1 MTLLTMCQDAADE
14 MQLTRP
20 ATIIGSSAPDSQ
32 RFARYANKV
41 GRTLMKRHPW
51 QALRNEQ
58 AFTGVSGSEQTGAIP
73 TDFDRFIAETFWN
86 RSTDRLVVGPISPV
100 RWQGLKASSY
110 TDTQQLF
117 IYRGSNVYFVPDLSG
132 GESLAFEYVSN
143 KWALAASDS
152 TPQTSFLADGD
163 TTLLDEE
170 LITLGI
176 IYEWLRSEG
185 QPFQMA
191 LADYASRY
199 DTLVANDQPTGGTV
213 AAADIFAQGS
223 RRFTGNPQSN
233 NTDLFY

>member
-14 MQLTRP
+14 MQLTLP
-20 ATIIGSSAPDSQ
+20 ATIIGSSAPDAR

-73 TDFDRFIAETFWN
+73 ADFDRFVPETFWN
-86 RSTDRLVVGPISPV
+86 RSADRLVVGPISPV
-100 RWQGLKASSY
+100 RWQGLKASTYS
-110 TDTQQLF
+110 DTQQLF
-117 IYRGSNVYFVPDLSG
+117 IYRGSNVYFVPDLAG

-152 TPQTSFLADGD
+152 APQTTFLADGD

-191 LADYASRY
+191 LADYAGRY

-213 AAADIFAQGS
+213 AVADIFAQDS

-233 NTDLFY
+233 NSDLLY